1 MIRQRTSH
9 KKVVQRSCLFY
20 GRLDLQCASN
30 VFCHQ
35 QDSLTRNTKIE
46 NARIFV
52 FSGPLRRSHFYI
64 TGLQQTIALNFA
76 KKVIVNLFMEL
87 KANVI

>member
-1 MIRQRTSH
+1 MTEAGAS
-9 KKVVQRSCLFY
+9 VCLI
-20 GRLDLQCASN
+20 LATAL
-30 VFCHQ
+30 
-35 QDSLTRNTKIE
+35 
-46 NARIFV
+46 
-52 FSGPLRRSHFYI
+52 

>member
-1 MIRQRTSH
+1 MH
-9 KKVVQRSCLFY
+9 
-20 GRLDLQCASN
+20 
-30 VFCHQ
+30 
-35 QDSLTRNTKIE
+35 
-46 NARIFV
+46 V
-52 FSGPLRRSHFYI
+52 FSYFRDLSDVYNFI